1 MPQSAP
7 PLAKLMH
14 QRKLASVMGKNTR
27 PEKPLVVDLVLL
39 SSPERVTEVAVPG
52 SSHSTGEGGRKGM
65 RGRRPY
71 EGESQKQHWEI
82 HSVKMDA

>member
-7 PLAKLMH
+7 PLAKLLL
-14 QRKLASVMGKNTR
+14 QRKLASVMGENTR
-27 PEKPLVVDLVLL
+27 PEQPLVVDLVLL

-52 SSHSTGEGGRKGM
+52 SSHSTGEGGWKGM